1 MKTCLAFGII
11 ADVQYADKDTGEN
24 RNYRQA
30 IKKLAACVDDFNS
43 TRLDFVIQLG
53 DIIDGPDA
61 GCSDMEDILGV
72 FAGIRTDRYSI
83 VGNHDFTGAN
93 RQQVLSLLGLE
104 RSYYDFERNG
114 WRFVVLDTT
123 EIGVQSG
130 WAKDHENY
138 RLGEELLARL
148 EEQNAVNARCYNGAV
163 SDEQKRWLKGI
174 LRDASTKGQNAIVFG
189 HGSLLPK
196 SKFMLLNCD
205 DVIEIFEESDSVV
218 AYFNG
223 HIHSDMYA
231 FNKGIHYFT
240 INAMVEDVSE
250 DAYAVVEID
259 NKQIRVNGK
268 GTVRSRKIQLCR

>member
-11 ADVQYADKDTGEN
+11 ADVQYADKETAEN

-30 IKKLAACVDDFNS
+30 INKLAACVDDFNS
-43 TRLDFVIQLG
+43 SQLDFVIQLG

-61 GCSDMEDILGV
+61 GCRDMEDALGV
-72 FAGIRTDRYSI
+72 FGGCRADTYSI
-83 VGNHDFTGAN
+83 VGNHDFVGAN
-93 RQQVLSLLGLE
+93 REEVLSLLGLE

-130 WAKDHENY
+130 LAKGNRNY
-138 RLGEELLARL
+138 QIGEDMLARL
-148 EEQNAVNARCYNGAV
+148 EEQNAVNAKCYNGAV
-163 SDEQKRWLKGI
+163 SDEQKRWLKEV
-174 LRDASTKGQNAIVFG
+174 LRDASAKGQKAIVFG

-196 SKFMLLNCD
+196 SKFMVLNCD
-205 DVIEIFEESDSVV
+205 DVIEIFEGSGSVV

-223 HIHSDMYA
+223 HVHSDMYA
-231 FNKGIHYFT
+231 FSKGIHYFT
-240 INAMVEDVSE
+240 INAMVEDVE
-250 DAYAVVEID
+250 DNAYAVVEIE

-268 GTVRSRKIQLCR
+268 GTVGSRKISLCR